1 MILPKPETRGD
12 LSVEQA
18 IHSRRTVRSFSSE
31 AVILFH
37 LSQLLWAAQGIT
49 EDAGGLRSV
58 PSAGALYPTEI
69 YAVTGQNAVEGLEA
83 GVHQYRPA
91 IHGLDRI
98 SGRDIRQDIGRASL
112 SQMWLANAPVV
123 IVICSEYE
131 RVTGKYGQ
139 RGVRYAMI
147 EAGHVA
153 ENIFLQACASGMAA
167 GIVGAFMDEDVV
179 RIMDIPATHEPLL
192 IMPAG
197 YPA

>member
-1 MILPKPETRGD
+1 MILPNPKTKGD
-12 LSVEQA
+12 ISVEQA
-18 IHSRRTVRSFSSE
+18 IQSRRSFRSFSAE
-31 AVILFH
+31 AVGLVH

-49 EDAGGLRSV
+49 EDSGGLRSV

-69 YAVTGQNAVEGLEA
+69 YAVSGRDTVEGLEP
-83 GVHQYRPA
+83 GIHQYRPA
-91 IHGLDRI
+91 IHGVDRI
-98 SGRDIRQDIGRASL
+98 SGRDIRQDLGRASL
-112 SQMWLANAPVV
+112 SQMWMANAPVV
-123 IVICSEYE
+123 LVICSEYE

-153 ENIFLQACASGMAA
+153 ENIFLQARASGLAA
-167 GIVGAFMDEDVV
+167 GIVGAFMDDEVV
-179 RIMDIPATHEPLL
+179 KVMDIPATHEPLL